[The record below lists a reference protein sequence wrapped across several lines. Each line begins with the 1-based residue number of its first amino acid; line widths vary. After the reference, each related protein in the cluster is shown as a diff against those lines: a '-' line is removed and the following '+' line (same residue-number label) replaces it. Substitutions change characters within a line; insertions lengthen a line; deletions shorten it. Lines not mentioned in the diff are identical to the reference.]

1 MGGFKK
7 YFFLPTSINIYIYF
21 PLITHSKLVLFLQC
35 QITTKAILSHDTFHT
50 EQVETVPFPPKQTEC
65 WIWVGVSAGSKLVQ
79 PVRFSMGL
87 RATVESRH
95 LVTVYCNFPALL
107 GTTVELETNM
117 TTLTPTSVAPGFG
130 KSNIVVILL
139 WISQKDGCHS

>member
-65 WIWVGVSAGSKLVQ
+65 WIWAGVSAGSKLVQ

-107 GTTVELETNM
+107 GTTVELG
-117 TTLTPTSVAPGFG
+117 TTLSLYKCCSWLWQIKYCCYSPLD
-130 KSNIVVILL
+130 KSERWV
-139 WISQKDGCHS
+139 S

>member
-1 MGGFKK
+1 
-7 YFFLPTSINIYIYF
+7 
-21 PLITHSKLVLFLQC
+21 
-35 QITTKAILSHDTFHT
+35 
-50 EQVETVPFPPKQTEC
+50 
-65 WIWVGVSAGSKLVQ
+65 
-79 PVRFSMGL
+79 MGL